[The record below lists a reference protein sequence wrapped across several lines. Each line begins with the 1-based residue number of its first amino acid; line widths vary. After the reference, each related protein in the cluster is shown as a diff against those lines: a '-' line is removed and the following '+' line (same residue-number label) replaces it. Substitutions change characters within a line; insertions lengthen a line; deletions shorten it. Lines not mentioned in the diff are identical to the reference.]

1 MFDAHLTQFEVITTK
16 FCNFLK
22 RDLPHLDEAVFFQA
36 FGKKLENNLSTE
48 GKTIYGSGLNQS
60 VLTTILKKFNERLQQ
75 EYKVILSD
83 ATTEIKKNF
92 DPAETEN
99 ALQTKLTLKLNQI
112 KQEFH
117 TKLLSELANQNQ
129 VFNNPA
135 DKKELNAA
143 FSYYWETISKKYS
156 NYLSKINLIWSKLA
170 ALKLHIRNEE
180 KKLKLQTKNSNTT
193 FSVNAIDF
201 DKLSIGVTP
210 DPTPGWRIDKTNLT
224 ERLMH
229 KLANQKVGENF
240 HIVLTLPDRNGISRQ
255 IGEIGFQCRSPTVA
269 LFAFLIF
276 YLVAVIH
283 NDDIERMVTAFEKII
298 TQEGIAIDTR
308 KISYTLKQFD
318 NQGKSTIIKEK
329 VSLNTEE
336 ITRLDKANQTL
347 KENLKKEFDVKK
359 INSSEVSCQP
369 DAGYASD
376 SEEEQAQS
384 ENFSTRPRL

>member
-1 MFDAHLTQFEVITTK
+1 MFDAHFTQFEIITTK
-16 FCNFLK
+16 LCNFLK
-22 RDLPHLDEAVFFQA
+22 TDLPHFDEAEFFQV
-36 FGKKLENNLSTE
+36 FGKKLENNLSVQ
-48 GKTIYGSGLNQS
+48 GKAIYGLGLNQS
-60 VLTTILKKFNERLQQ
+60 VLTTILKKFNEKLQQ
-75 EYKVILSD
+75 EYKIILSD
-83 ATTEIKKNF
+83 AATEIKKNF

-99 ALQTKLTLKLNQI
+99 TLQNKLTLKLDQI
-112 KQEFH
+112 KQEFY

-129 VFNNPA
+129 TFNNPA

-156 NYLSKINLIWSKLA
+156 NNLSKINLIWSKLA

-193 FSVNAIDF
+193 FAVNAIDL

-210 DPTPGWRIDKTNLT
+210 DPTLGWRIDSANLKK
-224 ERLMH
+224 RLMH
-229 KLANQKVGENF
+229 KLANQKVDEKF

-255 IGEIGFQCRSPTVA
+255 IGEIGFQYRSPTVA

-276 YLVAVIH
+276 YLAAVIR
-283 NDDIERMVTAFEKII
+283 NDDIERMMTAFEKII

-308 KISYTLKQFD
+308 KLSYTLKQFD

-329 VSLNTEE
+329 ASLNAEQ
-336 ITRLDKANQTL
+336 ITHLHKANQTL

-359 INSSEVSCQP
+359 INSSEGSYQP

-376 SEEEQAQS
+376 SEEEQTQGKNS
-384 ENFSTRPRL
+384 STRPQL